1 MLINACGITNNTNGL
16 VSTCYRYCENVCG
29 IVAIPFCSVP
39 QLKRLKLH
47 FELFFVL
54 TLRNGLVFPLAEA
67 MLYSS
72 ATPRFPIMLYF
83 TSSTLS
89 SPFNVQFGLYVLSL
103 VLSVCVHV
111 TLERIYNLRSND
123 SIFVERHPHTDL
135 LLKKLSNNMRKMEYA
150 LILSHIT
157 RTNLSYLN
165 LCGHASFVCV

>member
-1 MLINACGITNNTNGL
+1 MLQILRKCVWHCCNTLLLCAPTQALEITFRTIFCAYFAEWLGTS
-16 VSTCYRYCENVCG
+16 VSRGV
-29 IVAIPFCSVP
+29 
-39 QLKRLKLH
+39 LH
-47 FELFFVL
+47 
-54 TLRNGLVFPLAEA
+54 
-67 MLYSS
+67 SS